1 MMAFLSSAK
10 IVIYDLEK
18 QVRFTVTQSWDRSP
32 DALAVI
38 TLRCYIWI
46 VVLTINYSS
55 SSLRMMI
62 FST

>member
-1 MMAFLSSAK
+1 MNFPSSSK

-38 TLRCYIWI
+38 MLP
-46 VVLTINYSS
+46 S
-55 SSLRMMI
+55 
-62 FST
+62 